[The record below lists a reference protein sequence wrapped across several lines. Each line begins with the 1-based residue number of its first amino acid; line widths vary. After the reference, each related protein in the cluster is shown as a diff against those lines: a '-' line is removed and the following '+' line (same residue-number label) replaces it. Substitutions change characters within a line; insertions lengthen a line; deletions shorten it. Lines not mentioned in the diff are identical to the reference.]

1 MVRILLLGAIL
12 TVTGC
17 QSGGGSLLYPP
28 PGRADDPRYSIAEQ
42 HVRGRERYAIVEDR
56 TGLAPYGFIDRPG
69 PTGR

>member
-17 QSGGGSLLYPP
+17 QSSGGGLGYPS

-42 HVRGRERYAIVEDR
+42 QSRGRERYAIVEDR
-56 TGLAPYGFIDRPG
+56 TGLAPDAYVDRPG
-69 PTGR
+69 TTGR